1 MNKISELDWKLLREF
16 KPVALQCASNGETSH
31 QRFLKAFSLI
41 ESGNDDIARAFDDMR
56 RSNALERLR
65 AMIAQGLITD
75 EELLRFSPELRS
87 RPLRSRS

>member
-1 MNKISELDWKLLREF
+1 MNKISEPDWKLLREL
-16 KPVALQCASNGETSH
+16 KPVALERLCARILQRVALQCASNGETSH

-41 ESGNDDIARAFDDMR
+41 ESGNDDIAR
-56 RSNALERLR
+56 
-65 AMIAQGLITD
+65 GLITD